1 VLRVALTGG
10 IGSGK
15 SLVGEILE
23 ELGALVIDSDQL
35 AREVIERGSPGYEE
49 VVNAFG
55 DSILSEGQIDRS
67 KLAAVVFNET
77 DLRKKLESIIH
88 PLVREAA
95 EKLAKKLPSGAILIN
110 QIPLLV
116 ESDGAKRFDYV
127 VTVSADEEIRRERL
141 RLRGLK
147 DYEITQRIAAQVSDS
162 QREKIANYIIR
173 NDGSID
179 ELTRA
184 VEALMANELLPRAQK
199 QGLKYG
205 ASSNINAKS

>member
-1 VLRVALTGG
+1 MLRVALTGG

-49 VVNAFG
+49 VVTAFG

-67 KLAAVVFNET
+67 KLAAVVFKES

-95 EKLAKKLPSGAILIN
+95 EKLARKLPSGAILIN

-147 DYEITQRIAAQVSDS
+147 DYEITQRMAAQVSDS
-162 QREKIANYIIR
+162 EREKIANYIIR

-184 VEALMANELLPRAQK
+184 VEELMASELLPRAQK
-199 QGLKYG
+199 QGM
-205 ASSNINAKS
+205 

>member
-1 VLRVALTGG
+1 MLRVALTGG

-49 VVNAFG
+49 VVTAFG

-67 KLAAVVFNET
+67 KLAAVVFNES

-95 EKLAKKLPSGAILIN
+95 EKLARKLPSGAILIN

-147 DYEITQRIAAQVSDS
+147 DYEITQRMAVQVSDS
-162 QREKIANYIIR
+162 EREKIANYIIR
-173 NDGSID
+173 NNGSID

-184 VEALMANELLPRAQK
+184 VEQLMASELLPRAQK
-199 QGLKYG
+199 QGL
-205 ASSNINAKS
+205 

>member
-1 VLRVALTGG
+1 MLRVALTGG

-49 VVNAFG
+49 VVAAFG

-67 KLAAVVFNET
+67 KLAAVVFRES

-95 EKLAKKLPSGAILIN
+95 EKLARKLPSGAILIN

-116 ESDGAKRFDYV
+116 ESDGAKRFAYV

-147 DYEITQRIAAQVSDS
+147 DYEITQRMAAQVSDS
-162 QREKIANYIIR
+162 EREKIANYIIR

-179 ELTRA
+179 ELNRA
-184 VEALMANELLPRAQK
+184 VEELMANELLPRAQK
-199 QGLKYG
+199 QGL
-205 ASSNINAKS
+205 

>member
-1 VLRVALTGG
+1 MLRVALTGW

-49 VVNAFG
+49 VVTAFG

-67 KLAAVVFNET
+67 KLAAVVFRES

-95 EKLAKKLPSGAILIN
+95 EKLARKLPSGAILIN

-127 VTVSADEEIRRERL
+127 VTVSADEEIKRERL

-147 DYEITQRIAAQVSDS
+147 DYEITQRMAAQVSDS

-179 ELTRA
+179 ELTQA
-184 VEALMANELLPRAQK
+184 VEELMANELLPRAQK
-199 QGLKYG
+199 QGL
-205 ASSNINAKS
+205 

>member
-1 VLRVALTGG
+1 MLRVALTGG

-49 VVNAFG
+49 VVTAFG

-147 DYEITQRIAAQVSDS
+147 DYEITQRMAAQVSDS

-199 QGLKYG
+199 QGL
-205 ASSNINAKS
+205 

>member
-49 VVNAFG
+49 VITAFG
-55 DSILSEGQIDRS
+55 DSILSQGQIDRA
-67 KLAAVVFNET
+67 KLAAVVFKEV

-95 EKLAKKLPSGAILIN
+95 EKLARNLPSGAILVN

-116 ESDGAKRFDYV
+116 ESDGAKRFDFV
-127 VTVSADEEIRRERL
+127 ITVSADEEIRRERL

-147 DYEITQRIAAQVSDS
+147 DYEITERMAAQVADLD
-162 QREKIANYIIR
+162 REKIANYILR

-184 VEALMANELLPRAQK
+184 VEALMANELLPRAQR
-199 QGLKYG
+199 QGL
-205 ASSNINAKS
+205 

>member
-1 VLRVALTGG
+1 MLRVALTGG

-49 VVNAFG
+49 VITAFG
-55 DSILSEGQIDRS
+55 DSILSEGQIDRA
-67 KLAAVVFNET
+67 KLATVVFKEK

-95 EKLAKKLPSGAILIN
+95 EKLAKNLPSGAILVN

-127 VTVSADEEIRRERL
+127 VTVSADEDIRRERL

-147 DYEITQRIAAQVSDS
+147 DYEITERMAAQVADLD
-162 QREKIANYIIR
+162 REKIANYILR

-184 VEALMANELLPRAQK
+184 VEELMAVELLPRAQR
-199 QGLKYG
+199 QGL
-205 ASSNINAKS
+205 

>member
-1 VLRVALTGG
+1 MLRVALTGG

-49 VVNAFG
+49 VITAFG
-55 DSILSEGQIDRS
+55 DSILSQGQIDRA
-67 KLAAVVFNET
+67 KLAAVVFKEV

-95 EKLAKKLPSGAILIN
+95 EKLAKNLPSGAILVN

-127 VTVSADEEIRRERL
+127 ITVSADEEIRRERL

-147 DYEITQRIAAQVSDS
+147 DYEITERMAAQVADLD
-162 QREKIANYIIR
+162 REKIANYILR

-184 VEALMANELLPRAQK
+184 VEALMANELLPRAQR
-199 QGLKYG
+199 QGL
-205 ASSNINAKS
+205 

>member
-49 VVNAFG
+49 VVTAFG

-67 KLAAVVFNET
+67 KLAAVVFNES

-95 EKLAKKLPSGAILIN
+95 EKLARKLPSGAILIN

-147 DYEITQRIAAQVSDS
+147 DYEITQRMAAQVSDS
-162 QREKIANYIIR
+162 EREKIANFIIR

-199 QGLKYG
+199 QGL
-205 ASSNINAKS
+205 

>member
-1 VLRVALTGG
+1 MLRVALTGG

-49 VVNAFG
+49 VVTAFG

-67 KLAAVVFNET
+67 KLAAVVFKES

-147 DYEITQRIAAQVSDS
+147 DYEITQRMAAQVSDS
-162 QREKIANYIIR
+162 EREKIANYIIR

-199 QGLKYG
+199 QGL
-205 ASSNINAKS
+205 

>member
-1 VLRVALTGG
+1 MLRVALTGG

-49 VVNAFG
+49 VVTAFG

-67 KLAAVVFNET
+67 KLAAVVFNES

-95 EKLAKKLPSGAILIN
+95 EKLARKLPSGAILIN

-147 DYEITQRIAAQVSDS
+147 DYEITQRMAAQVSDLE
-162 QREKIANYIIR
+162 REKIANYIIR

-199 QGLKYG
+199 QGL
-205 ASSNINAKS
+205 

>member
-49 VVNAFG
+49 VITAFG
-55 DSILSEGQIDRS
+55 DSILSEGQIDRA
-67 KLAAVVFNET
+67 KLAAFVFKEK

-95 EKLAKKLPSGAILIN
+95 EKLARNLPSGAILVN

-127 VTVSADEEIRRERL
+127 ITVSADEEIRRERL

-147 DYEITQRIAAQVSDS
+147 DYEITERMAAQVADLD
-162 QREKIANYIIR
+162 REKIANYILR

-184 VEALMANELLPRAQK
+184 VEELMANELLPRAQR
-199 QGLKYG
+199 QGL
-205 ASSNINAKS
+205 

>member
-1 VLRVALTGG
+1 MLRVALTGG

-147 DYEITQRIAAQVSDS
+147 DYEITQRMAAQVSDS

-199 QGLKYG
+199 QGL
-205 ASSNINAKS
+205 

>member
-1 VLRVALTGG
+1 MLRVALTGG

-49 VVNAFG
+49 VVTAFG

-67 KLAAVVFNET
+67 KLAAVVFNES

-95 EKLAKKLPSGAILIN
+95 EKLARKLPSGAILIN

-147 DYEITQRIAAQVSDS
+147 DYEITQRMAAQVSDS
-162 QREKIANYIIR
+162 EREKIANYIIR

-184 VEALMANELLPRAQK
+184 VEELMASELLPRAQK
-199 QGLKYG
+199 QGL
-205 ASSNINAKS
+205 

>member
-1 VLRVALTGG
+1 MLRVALTGG

-49 VVNAFG
+49 VITAFG
-55 DSILSEGQIDRS
+55 DSILSEGQIDRA
-67 KLAAVVFNET
+67 KLAAVVFKEE

-95 EKLAKKLPSGAILIN
+95 EKLARNLPSGAILVN

-116 ESDGAKRFDYV
+116 ESDGAKRFDFV
-127 VTVSADEEIRRERL
+127 ITVSADEEIRRERL

-147 DYEITQRIAAQVSDS
+147 DYEITERMAAQVADLD
-162 QREKIANYIIR
+162 REKIANYILR

-184 VEALMANELLPRAQK
+184 VEELMANELLPRAQR
-199 QGLKYG
+199 QGL
-205 ASSNINAKS
+205 

>member
-49 VVNAFG
+49 VITAFG
-55 DSILSEGQIDRS
+55 DSILSEGQIDRA
-67 KLAAVVFNET
+67 KLAAVVFKEE

-95 EKLAKKLPSGAILIN
+95 EKLARNLPSGAILVN

-116 ESDGAKRFDYV
+116 ESDGAKRFDFV
-127 VTVSADEEIRRERL
+127 ITVSADEEIRRERL

-147 DYEITQRIAAQVSDS
+147 DYEITERMAAQVADLD
-162 QREKIANYIIR
+162 REKIANYILR

-184 VEALMANELLPRAQK
+184 VEELMANELLPRAQR
-199 QGLKYG
+199 QGL
-205 ASSNINAKS
+205 

>member
-1 VLRVALTGG
+1 
-10 IGSGK
+10 
-15 SLVGEILE
+15 
-23 ELGALVIDSDQL
+23 
-35 AREVIERGSPGYEE
+35 
-49 VVNAFG
+49 
-55 DSILSEGQIDRS
+55 S
-67 KLAAVVFNET
+67 KLAAVVFNES

-95 EKLAKKLPSGAILIN
+95 EKLARKLPSGAILIN

-147 DYEITQRIAAQVSDS
+147 DYEITQRMAAQVSDS
-162 QREKIANYIIR
+162 ERERIANYIIR

-179 ELTRA
+179 ELTRT
-184 VEALMANELLPRAQK
+184 VEELMANELLPRAQK
-199 QGLKYG
+199 QGL
-205 ASSNINAKS
+205 

>member
-49 VVNAFG
+49 VITAFG
-55 DSILSEGQIDRS
+55 DSILSEGQIDRA
-67 KLAAVVFNET
+67 KLAAVIFKEK

-95 EKLAKKLPSGAILIN
+95 EKLARNLPSGAILVN

-127 VTVSADEEIRRERL
+127 ITVSADEEIRRERL

-147 DYEITQRIAAQVSDS
+147 DYEITERMAAQVADLV
-162 QREKIANYIIR
+162 REKIANYILR

-184 VEALMANELLPRAQK
+184 VEELMANELLPRAQR
-199 QGLKYG
+199 QGL
-205 ASSNINAKS
+205 

>member
-1 VLRVALTGG
+1 MLRVALTGG

-49 VVNAFG
+49 VVTAFG

-67 KLAAVVFNET
+67 KLAAVVFNES

-88 PLVREAA
+88 PLVREVA
-95 EKLAKKLPSGAILIN
+95 EKLARKLPSGAILIN

-147 DYEITQRIAAQVSDS
+147 DYEITQRMAAQVSDS
-162 QREKIANYIIR
+162 EREKIANYIIR
-173 NDGSID
+173 NNGSID

-184 VEALMANELLPRAQK
+184 VEELMANELLPRAQK
-199 QGLKYG
+199 QGL
-205 ASSNINAKS
+205 

>member
-1 VLRVALTGG
+1 MLRVALTGG

-49 VVNAFG
+49 VVTAFG

-67 KLAAVVFNET
+67 KLAAVVFNES

-95 EKLAKKLPSGAILIN
+95 EKLARKLPSGAILIN

-147 DYEITQRIAAQVSDS
+147 DYEITQRMAAQVSDS
-162 QREKIANYIIR
+162 EREKIANFIIR

-184 VEALMANELLPRAQK
+184 VEELMANELLPRAQK
-199 QGLKYG
+199 QGL
-205 ASSNINAKS
+205 

>member
-1 VLRVALTGG
+1 MLRVALTGG

-49 VVNAFG
+49 VITAFG
-55 DSILSEGQIDRS
+55 DAILSEGQIDRA
-67 KLAAVVFNET
+67 KLAAVVFKEK

-95 EKLAKKLPSGAILIN
+95 EKLARNLPSGAILVN

-127 VTVSADEEIRRERL
+127 ITVSADEEIRRERL

-147 DYEITQRIAAQVSDS
+147 DYEITERMAAQVADLV
-162 QREKIANYIIR
+162 REKIANYILR

-184 VEALMANELLPRAQK
+184 VEELMANELLPRAQR
-199 QGLKYG
+199 QGM
-205 ASSNINAKS
+205 

>member
-1 VLRVALTGG
+1 MLRVALTGG

-49 VVNAFG
+49 VVTAFG

-67 KLAAVVFNET
+67 KLAAVVFNES

-95 EKLAKKLPSGAILIN
+95 EKLARKLPSGAILIN

-147 DYEITQRIAAQVSDS
+147 DYEITQRMAAQVSDS
-162 QREKIANYIIR
+162 EREKIADYIIR

-184 VEALMANELLPRAQK
+184 VEELMANELLPRAQR
-199 QGLKYG
+199 QGL
-205 ASSNINAKS
+205 

>member
-1 VLRVALTGG
+1 MLRVALTGG

-23 ELGALVIDSDQL
+23 QLGALVIDSDQL

-49 VVNAFG
+49 VVTAFG

-67 KLAAVVFNET
+67 KLAAVVFNES

-95 EKLAKKLPSGAILIN
+95 EKLARKLPSGAILIN

-147 DYEITQRIAAQVSDS
+147 DYEITQRMAAQVSDS
-162 QREKIANYIIR
+162 EREKISNYIIR

-184 VEALMANELLPRAQK
+184 VEELMANELLPRAQR
-199 QGLKYG
+199 QGL
-205 ASSNINAKS
+205 

>member
-1 VLRVALTGG
+1 MLRVALTGG

-49 VVNAFG
+49 VITAFG
-55 DSILSEGQIDRS
+55 DSILSEGQIDRA
-67 KLAAVVFNET
+67 KLAAVVFKEK

-95 EKLAKKLPSGAILIN
+95 EKLAKNLPSGAILVN

-147 DYEITQRIAAQVSDS
+147 DYEITERMAAQVADLD
-162 QREKIANYIIR
+162 REKIANYILR

-179 ELTRA
+179 ELNRA
-184 VEALMANELLPRAQK
+184 VEELMAVELLPRAQR
-199 QGLKYG
+199 QGL
-205 ASSNINAKS
+205 

>member
-1 VLRVALTGG
+1 MLRVALTGG

-49 VVNAFG
+49 VITAFG
-55 DSILSEGQIDRS
+55 DSILSQGQIDRA
-67 KLAAVVFNET
+67 KLAAVVFKEK

-95 EKLAKKLPSGAILIN
+95 EKLAKNLPSGAILVN

-147 DYEITQRIAAQVSDS
+147 DYEITERMAAQVADLD
-162 QREKIANYIIR
+162 REKIANYILR
-173 NDGSID
+173 NDGRID

-184 VEALMANELLPRAQK
+184 VEALMANELLPRAQR
-199 QGLKYG
+199 QGL
-205 ASSNINAKS
+205 

>member
-1 VLRVALTGG
+1 MLRVALTGG
-10 IGSGK
+10 IGAGK

-49 VVNAFG
+49 VITAFG
-55 DSILSEGQIDRS
+55 DSILSEGQIDRA
-67 KLAAVVFNET
+67 KLAAVVFKEE

-88 PLVREAA
+88 PLVREAG
-95 EKLAKKLPSGAILIN
+95 EKLARNLPSGAILIN

-127 VTVSADEEIRRERL
+127 VTVSASEDIRRERL

-147 DYEITQRIAAQVSDS
+147 DYEITERMAAQVGDIE
-162 QREKIANYIIR
+162 REKVANFIIR
-173 NDGSID
+173 NDRSID
-179 ELTRA
+179 ELTR
-184 VEALMANELLPRAQK
+184 VVGELMREELSPRAAK
-199 QGLKYG
+199 QVL
-205 ASSNINAKS
+205 

>member
-49 VVNAFG
+49 VITAFG
-55 DSILSEGQIDRS
+55 DSILSEGQIDRA
-67 KLAAVVFNET
+67 KLAAVVFKEV

-95 EKLAKKLPSGAILIN
+95 EKLARNLPSGAILVN

-147 DYEITQRIAAQVSDS
+147 DYEITERMAAQVADLD
-162 QREKIANYIIR
+162 REKIANYILR

-184 VEALMANELLPRAQK
+184 VEALMANELLPRAQR
-199 QGLKYG
+199 QGL
-205 ASSNINAKS
+205 

>member
-1 VLRVALTGG
+1 MLRVALTGG

-49 VVNAFG
+49 VVAAFG

-67 KLAAVVFNET
+67 KLAAVVFKES

-95 EKLAKKLPSGAILIN
+95 EKLARKLPSGAILIN

-147 DYEITQRIAAQVSDS
+147 DYEITQRMAAQVSDS
-162 QREKIANYIIR
+162 EREKIANYIIR

-199 QGLKYG
+199 QGL
-205 ASSNINAKS
+205 

>member
-1 VLRVALTGG
+1 MLRVALTGG

-49 VVNAFG
+49 VVTAFG

-67 KLAAVVFNET
+67 KLAAVVFNES

-147 DYEITQRIAAQVSDS
+147 DYEITQRMAAQVSDS
-162 QREKIANYIIR
+162 EREKIANYIIR
-173 NDGSID
+173 NDASID

-199 QGLKYG
+199 QGL
-205 ASSNINAKS
+205 

>member
-1 VLRVALTGG
+1 MLRVALTGG

-49 VVNAFG
+49 VVTAFG

-67 KLAAVVFNET
+67 KLAAVVFNES

-95 EKLAKKLPSGAILIN
+95 EKLARKLPSGAILIN

-147 DYEITQRIAAQVSDS
+147 DYEITQRIAAQVSDLE
-162 QREKIANYIIR
+162 REKIANYIIR

-199 QGLKYG
+199 QGL
-205 ASSNINAKS
+205 

>member
-35 AREVIERGSPGYEE
+35 AREVIERGRPGYEE
-49 VVNAFG
+49 VVTAFG

-67 KLAAVVFNET
+67 KLAAVVFNES

-95 EKLAKKLPSGAILIN
+95 EKLARKLPSGAILIN

-199 QGLKYG
+199 QGL
-205 ASSNINAKS
+205 

>member
-1 VLRVALTGG
+1 MLRVALTGG

-49 VVNAFG
+49 VITAFG
-55 DSILSEGQIDRS
+55 DSILSEGQIDRA
-67 KLAAVVFNET
+67 KLAAVVFKEE

-95 EKLAKKLPSGAILIN
+95 EKLAKNLPSGAILVN

-127 VTVSADEEIRRERL
+127 ITVSADEEIRRERL

-147 DYEITQRIAAQVSDS
+147 DYEITERMAAQVADLD
-162 QREKIANYIIR
+162 REKIANYILR
-173 NDGSID
+173 NDGRID

-184 VEALMANELLPRAQK
+184 VEALMANELLPRAQR
-199 QGLKYG
+199 QGL
-205 ASSNINAKS
+205 

>member
-1 VLRVALTGG
+1 MLRVALTGG

-49 VVNAFG
+49 VITAFG
-55 DSILSEGQIDRS
+55 DSILSEGQIDRA
-67 KLAAVVFNET
+67 KLAAVVFKEE

-95 EKLAKKLPSGAILIN
+95 EKLAKNLPSGAILVN

-127 VTVSADEEIRRERL
+127 VTVSADEDIRRERL

-147 DYEITQRIAAQVSDS
+147 DYEITERMAAQVADLD
-162 QREKIANYIIR
+162 REKIANYILR

-184 VEALMANELLPRAQK
+184 VEELMAVELLPRAQR
-199 QGLKYG
+199 QGL
-205 ASSNINAKS
+205 

>member
-49 VVNAFG
+49 VITAFG
-55 DSILSEGQIDRS
+55 DSILSEGQIDRA
-67 KLAAVVFNET
+67 KLAAVVFKEK

-95 EKLAKKLPSGAILIN
+95 EKLAKNLPSGAILVN

-127 VTVSADEEIRRERL
+127 ITVSADEEIRRERL

-147 DYEITQRIAAQVSDS
+147 DYEITERMAAQVADLD
-162 QREKIANYIIR
+162 REKIANYILR

-184 VEALMANELLPRAQK
+184 VEELMAVELLPRAQR
-199 QGLKYG
+199 QGL
-205 ASSNINAKS
+205 

>member
-49 VVNAFG
+49 VITAFG
-55 DSILSEGQIDRS
+55 DSILSQGQIDRA
-67 KLAAVVFNET
+67 KLAAVVFKEE

-95 EKLAKKLPSGAILIN
+95 EKLARNLPSGAILVN

-127 VTVSADEEIRRERL
+127 ITVSADEEIRRERL

-147 DYEITQRIAAQVSDS
+147 DYEITERMAAQVADLD
-162 QREKIANYIIR
+162 REKIANYILR

-184 VEALMANELLPRAQK
+184 VEALMANELLPRAQR
-199 QGLKYG
+199 QGL
-205 ASSNINAKS
+205 

>member
-1 VLRVALTGG
+1 MLRVALTGG

-49 VVNAFG
+49 VITAFG
-55 DSILSEGQIDRS
+55 DSILSEGQIDRA
-67 KLAAVVFNET
+67 KLAAVVFKEK

-95 EKLAKKLPSGAILIN
+95 EKLAKNLPSGAILVN

-116 ESDGAKRFDYV
+116 ESDGAKRFDFV
-127 VTVSADEEIRRERL
+127 ITVSADEEIRRERL

-147 DYEITQRIAAQVSDS
+147 DYEITERMAAQVADLD
-162 QREKIANYIIR
+162 REKIANYILR

-184 VEALMANELLPRAQK
+184 VEELMANELLPRAQR
-199 QGLKYG
+199 QGL
-205 ASSNINAKS
+205 

>member
-1 VLRVALTGG
+1 MLRVALTGG

-49 VVNAFG
+49 VVTAFG

-67 KLAAVVFNET
+67 KLAAVVFNES

-95 EKLAKKLPSGAILIN
+95 EKLARKLPSGAILIN

-147 DYEITQRIAAQVSDS
+147 DYEITQRMAAQVSDS
-162 QREKIANYIIR
+162 QREKIANYMIR

-199 QGLKYG
+199 QGL
-205 ASSNINAKS
+205 